1 MQYFSKT
8 FWEYIKMENQTIQIK
23 ILREKYL
30 TNMINNQSLSTKKIF
45 YVTKGQR
52 IERLKKKLRN

>member
-30 TNMINNQSLSTKKIF
+30 TNMINNQSLSTKKKF

>member
-30 TNMINNQSLSTKKIF
+30 TNMINKQSLSTKKIF